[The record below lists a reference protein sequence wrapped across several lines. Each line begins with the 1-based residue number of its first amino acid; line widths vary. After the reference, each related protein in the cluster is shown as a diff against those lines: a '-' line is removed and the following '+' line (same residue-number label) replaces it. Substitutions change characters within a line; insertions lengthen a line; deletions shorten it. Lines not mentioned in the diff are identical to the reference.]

1 MNLHPRPL
9 YRRYMHNTRP
19 ALHLLFLL
27 PFFAQAQ
34 DPVAPPQTDHWFH
47 GPAYFENAQDSAAF
61 MQFRYGLAADATL
74 PTDTTTQYR
83 MLWRENQHGGMTL
96 LSRGDSSLIKAP
108 VHRGFSVYS
117 ETSIPFRTADGRRVL
132 VLTHEVPCGL
142 ICRTTWYYVEE

>member
-1 MNLHPRPL
+1 MQEPVTPRTPL
-9 YRRYMHNTRP
+9 MRRPTTRR
-19 ALHLLFLL
+19 ALL
-27 PFFAQAQ
+27 AGAAT
-34 DPVAPPQTDHWFH
+34 VAAGGTAAAVV
-47 GPAYFENAQDSAAF
+47 GLTTRTSADSSNGSSLVVP
-61 MQFRYGLAADATL
+61 GLAADATL

-117 ETSIPFRTADGRRVL
+117 ETSIPFSTADGRRVL

-142 ICRTTWYYVEE
+142 ICRTTWYSVEE